1 MKTLRLFTLIL
12 SVFAICQAG
21 LGADAKADPNIN
33 QAKVALR
40 AQQYAEAVVAL
51 DKALGAKIKQADE
64 ALSVGCFQHA
74 RAVLRIAPANRQLC
88 HILSGDDDD

>member
-40 AQQYAEAVVAL
+40 AQQYAEAVPSSGGNWIAG
-51 DKALGAKIKQADE
+51 DGAE
-64 ALSVGCFQHA
+64 
-74 RAVLRIAPANRQLC
+74 
-88 HILSGDDDD
+88 